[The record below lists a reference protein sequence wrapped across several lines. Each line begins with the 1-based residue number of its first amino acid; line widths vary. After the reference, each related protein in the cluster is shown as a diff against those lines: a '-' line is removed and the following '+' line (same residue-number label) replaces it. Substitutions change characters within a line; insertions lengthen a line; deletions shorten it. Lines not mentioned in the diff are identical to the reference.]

1 LFAFSHIQKT
11 DVYSTSY
18 GLPDDDFTSLSILF
32 SVLLLT
38 ILDWDL
44 LYLILAKN
52 KINKQKQ
59 PSISFFP
66 APSLKLRMVLLL
78 CILSSILLSNPCKQF
93 NPFCISFNCMS
104 STLQPA
110 EFFISF
116 VISKT
121 EAKVQQQ
128 RQSQSKWSSVT

>member
-1 LFAFSHIQKT
+1 
-11 DVYSTSY
+11 
-18 GLPDDDFTSLSILF
+18 
-32 SVLLLT
+32 
-38 ILDWDL
+38 
-44 LYLILAKN
+44 
-52 KINKQKQ
+52 
-59 PSISFFP
+59 
-66 APSLKLRMVLLL
+66 
-78 CILSSILLSNPCKQF
+78 
-93 NPFCISFNCMS
+93 MS